1 MVHLF
6 QWMHTVVAS
15 NFVECFCFPIK
26 VREFE
31 ISNFGIMIEII
42 DISITNRD
50 RLRGV

>member
-26 VREFE
+26 IREFE
-31 ISNFGIMIEII
+31 ISNFGIMI
-42 DISITNRD
+42 DISITIRD
-50 RLRGV
+50 RLRAV

>member
-1 MVHLF
+1 MVHLC

-31 ISNFGIMIEII
+31 ISNFGIMI
-42 DISITNRD
+42 DISTTNRD
-50 RLRGV
+50 RLQGV